1 MRCGLTLVGDVVG
14 EIVVWLHGAAIE
26 LSDCIDEPSSSVA
39 FGVNFVIFGLRV
51 NALRN
56 DVRNHP
62 FFFFLSCAEHRELN
76 EFNEH
81 IESELWWR
89 LIGGLVV
96 DAAAASGEADDT
108 VRMP

>member
-14 EIVVWLHGAAIE
+14 DTVVGLHGAATE
-26 LSDCIDEPSSSVA
+26 LRDCIGDTSSSVA
-39 FGVNFVIFGLRV
+39 FGVSFVIFGLRV

-62 FFFFLSCAEHRELN
+62 FFFFLSCVEHRELN
-76 EFNEH
+76 EFNEL

-89 LIGGLVV
+89 FIDGFVA
-96 DAAAASGEADDT
+96 DAAASGDT
-108 VRMP
+108 DEMVKIP